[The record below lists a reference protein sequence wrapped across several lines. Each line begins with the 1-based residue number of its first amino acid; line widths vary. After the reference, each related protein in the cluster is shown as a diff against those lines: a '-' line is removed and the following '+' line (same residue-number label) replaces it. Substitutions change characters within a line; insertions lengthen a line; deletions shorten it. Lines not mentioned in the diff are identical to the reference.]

1 MSPKTFLPF
10 SKEEKLK
17 ALVDKVVWKPPC
29 RKGPNKVKLSKF
41 KSDTCD
47 NGEGVEPTF

>member
-17 ALVDKVVWKPPC
+17 ALVDMVVWKPLC
-29 RKGPNKVKLSKF
+29 RESPNKVKLSKF
-41 KSDTCD
+41 KSDTFD
-47 NGEGVEPTF
+47 NGEGVELTF